1 MPLFS
6 HILVAKIGLYPY
18 INAGRFE
25 TLVLEMI
32 KKRILTK
39 NNLVD
44 LIILSNDDI
53 SSTMS
58 SFDGELDLLTK
69 TLNNVNQRLDRLY
82 DAIETGK
89 VNLDDLV
96 PRIRDLRERQE
107 QIQARRLEIEA
118 EISDRKVELV
128 DMEYLSSYVDDFRD
142 LLNDGTLVERR
153 TFIKSFVEKIE
164 VTGNEAV
171 LTYSMRGMLDRVTLD
186 KEVVLSTV
194 RYGGRYWI

>member
-1 MPLFS
+1 M
-6 HILVAKIGLYPY
+6 
-18 INAGRFE
+18 
-25 TLVLEMI
+25 EMI
-32 KKRILTK
+32 KRRILTK

-44 LIILSNDDI
+44 LIMLSNDDI

-186 KEVVLSTV
+186 KEVVLPTV
-194 RYGGRYWI
+194 RYGGR